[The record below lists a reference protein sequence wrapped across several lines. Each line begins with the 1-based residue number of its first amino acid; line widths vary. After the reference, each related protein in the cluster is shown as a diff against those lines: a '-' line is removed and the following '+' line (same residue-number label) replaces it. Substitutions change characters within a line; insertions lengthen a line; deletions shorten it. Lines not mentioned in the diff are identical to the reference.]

1 MDSLTGSLVC
11 TVWPI
16 FFRIFQ
22 MACLVKYDF
31 LFIYIYSWN
40 GSTSTRSDIPILNYV
55 TFILF
60 LM

>member
-1 MDSLTGSLVC
+1 
-11 TVWPI
+11 
-16 FFRIFQ
+16 
-22 MACLVKYDF
+22 MACPVKYDF

>member
-1 MDSLTGSLVC
+1 
-11 TVWPI
+11 
-16 FFRIFQ
+16 
-22 MACLVKYDF
+22 MACPVKYDF

-40 GSTSTRSDIPILNYV
+40 DSTSTRTDIPIFKYV